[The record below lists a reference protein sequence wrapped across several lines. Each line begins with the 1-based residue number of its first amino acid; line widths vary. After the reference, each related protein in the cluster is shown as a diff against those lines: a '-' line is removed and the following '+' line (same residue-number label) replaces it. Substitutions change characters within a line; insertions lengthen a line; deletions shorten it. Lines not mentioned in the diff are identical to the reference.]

1 MSQFSSNPIMIR
13 KGEEM
18 LGLVPLKHDP
28 DTKDFAL
35 VIRDQFDNILF
46 DEVVYIDTFIT
57 IDAKHE
63 VVYMSYQDM
72 FKRREFDTDTIHI
85 HRLFNLVRE
94 EGTEDIKDMGKVE
107 NRYEEIV
114 KIVKEAMDNPK
125 GSTTEVEHHT
135 SMLNQ
140 ATMNDDARNYVMNK
154 VNQVIGQFEDL
165 SEEQIAN
172 YTKRIYST
180 FYGMGILQEID
191 DDEEVGEIMVNG
203 IVYPEFR
210 CDIYYIKKGVKIKY
224 DKTFKDLDELMN
236 VFSRAI
242 AFSKKELN
250 NLENALVEA
259 TRSNRDRVNISIPD
273 ASESYAMNIRKF
285 GNFVPNLE
293 MMYEFGTVDAFI
305 DELMKVVVAG
315 KANIGIGGPMGT
327 GKTTFINFLLSY
339 TPKIQRKV
347 VIASVSETD
356 VERVLKGHDIVI
368 YNVDEEK
375 GFTFDRLL
383 RASLRT
389 TADRVIVPES
399 RGKEFRQVYEA
410 NLKTKG
416 NMFTAHALDDYSFL
430 DMCVDMY
437 ANGESLDLVA
447 LRDKICKALDVVIIM
462 RQVGKDIRIKSISE
476 VVVDD
481 NQHFEGMNLLY
492 YWHSDEEDH
501 TKGEYRRTENRM
513 TPKLKKRL
521 SEYGVQ
527 MSVMKDL

>member
-1 MSQFSSNPIMIR
+1 MSEFSSNPIMIR

-18 LGLVPLKHDP
+18 LGLIPLKHDP
-28 DTKDFAL
+28 DTTDFAL
-35 VIRDQFDNILF
+35 VIRDQENNVLF
-46 DEVVYIDTFIT
+46 DEVVYGDTFIT
-57 IDAKHE
+57 IDAEHE
-63 VVYMSYQDM
+63 MVYLSYQDM
-72 FKRREFDTDTIHI
+72 KKRKEFDTQTINI
-85 HRLFNLVRE
+85 HAQFNLVKR
-94 EGTEDIKDMGKVE
+94 EGTNDIQDMGKVE
-107 NRYEEIV
+107 NRYEQIV
-114 KIVKEAMDNPK
+114 KVVKEAMDNPK
-125 GSTTEVEHHT
+125 GATNEVEHHT
-135 SMLNQ
+135 VMLNQ
-140 ATMNDDARNYVMNK
+140 ATMNDDARKYVFNK
-154 VNQVIGQFEDL
+154 ISQVIGQFDDL
-165 SEEQIAN
+165 SDEQIES
-172 YTKRIYST
+172 YTNRIYSN
-180 FYGMGILQEID
+180 FYGMGILQELD
-191 DDEEVGEIMVNG
+191 DDTEIGEIMVNG
-203 IVYPEFR
+203 YVYPEFR
-210 CDIYYIKKGVKIKY
+210 CDIYYIKKGVKKKFA
-224 DKTFKDLDELMN
+224 KTFKDHDELMN

-242 AFSKKELN
+242 AFSKRELN

-285 GNFVPNLE
+285 GNFIPNLE
-293 MMYEFGTVDAFI
+293 MMYEFGTVDEFI
-305 DELMKVVVAG
+305 DALMRVVVAG

-339 TPKIQRKV
+339 TPKIERKV

-476 VVVDD
+476 IVVDD
-481 NQHFEGMNLLY
+481 NQHFSGMNLLY

-513 TPKLKKRL
+513 TEKLKRRL
-521 SEYGVQ
+521 NEYGVQ